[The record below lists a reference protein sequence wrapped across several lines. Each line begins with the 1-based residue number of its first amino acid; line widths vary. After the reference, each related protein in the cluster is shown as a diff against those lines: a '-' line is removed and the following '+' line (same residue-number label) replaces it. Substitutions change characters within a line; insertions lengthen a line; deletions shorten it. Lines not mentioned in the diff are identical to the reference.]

1 MKDIITSQK
10 LREGERKMRGKKC
23 LGSSYEFIVGE
34 EIGHGGNGSVH
45 LVNNLKPNTD
55 EVYVVKILSLNKW
68 KNKYMKKKRYDRF
81 KKEIN
86 TVLELEGK
94 MSGLMS
100 IVDFYY
106 PDVFKDNEYMWYM
119 MPKAQSFK
127 QFIKN
132 NHIDINKKLEYL
144 IELCSII
151 CELHDNGYSHRD
163 IKVDNILV
171 LNNRLKL
178 ADFGLIWNID
188 DSRITNEGERVGP
201 YYIGPPELESIDL
214 SIDDFRPSD
223 VYLFSKLVWEII
235 KNDSIGFRGEYK
247 RDNEQFYLNPKE
259 YGVSSFEPLHKLLEQ
274 STKFN
279 MEERIDINNCRGL
292 LIEQLSIIENVNQD
306 KCLTY
311 MYDELQMEVLNK
323 HEPEEK
329 IYKSFSAIN
338 DILRKFTP
346 ISKIMILGANEAI
359 NATKISSWKIEN
371 SFLFTSEINSELS
384 YSYLFY
390 PDYIKFSKDN
400 DGFEL
405 YIKGVKREEIHA
417 EFISF
422 NESKR
427 EVMWGIPN
435 TNIFLDEPLVIH
447 FEKKSTYI

>member
-10 LREGERKMRGKKC
+10 LREGERKMSGKKC

-106 PDVFKDNEYMWYM
+106 PDVFKDNEDMWYM

-151 CELHDNGYSHRD
+151 YELHDNGYSHRD

-171 LNNRLKL
+171 LNNR
-178 ADFGLIWNID
+178 
-188 DSRITNEGERVGP
+188 
-201 YYIGPPELESIDL
+201 
-214 SIDDFRPSD
+214 
-223 VYLFSKLVWEII
+223 
-235 KNDSIGFRGEYK
+235 
-247 RDNEQFYLNPKE
+247 
-259 YGVSSFEPLHKLLEQ
+259 
-274 STKFN
+274 
-279 MEERIDINNCRGL
+279 
-292 LIEQLSIIENVNQD
+292 
-306 KCLTY
+306 
-311 MYDELQMEVLNK
+311 
-323 HEPEEK
+323 
-329 IYKSFSAIN
+329 
-338 DILRKFTP
+338 
-346 ISKIMILGANEAI
+346 
-359 NATKISSWKIEN
+359 
-371 SFLFTSEINSELS
+371 
-384 YSYLFY
+384 
-390 PDYIKFSKDN
+390 
-400 DGFEL
+400 
-405 YIKGVKREEIHA
+405 
-417 EFISF
+417 
-422 NESKR
+422 
-427 EVMWGIPN
+427 
-435 TNIFLDEPLVIH
+435 
-447 FEKKSTYI
+447 